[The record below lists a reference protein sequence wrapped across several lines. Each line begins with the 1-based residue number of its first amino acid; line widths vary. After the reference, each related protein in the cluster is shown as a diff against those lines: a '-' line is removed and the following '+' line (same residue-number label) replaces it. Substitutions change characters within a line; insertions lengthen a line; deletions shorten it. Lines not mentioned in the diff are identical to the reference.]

1 MKKIIFIILII
12 VFSMPTQVLAQDKS
26 ISVEAFDLS
35 DSENILKKEGYD
47 QINYK
52 QMLKKLSE
60 GDILQVFK
68 DVANV
73 IYHKTIGDVS
83 LVEKTLVNL
92 LLVTMVST
100 FFTNFTNVFSK
111 SGISD
116 TGFYICYI
124 VTIAI
129 MVGLFENFVVI
140 AKGLVSFLLK
150 FVGGLIP
157 AYFLSVSIV
166 GQASAAG
173 FYQLT
178 LVIIEVAQFVFLN
191 VTLPLIKI
199 YIAISLVN
207 NISREDFLSGTTNII
222 ENFIWF
228 INKLM
233 ISIVTGLNLIQ
244 GLILP
249 SIDGVK
255 NGTIRKFV
263 GTLPVIGDGTDA
275 VTGILLGSA
284 NLIKN
289 SIGTFGII
297 VITMICI
304 VPYIK
309 LQIYS
314 ASIQVLTAILQ
325 PVADKRIIESLG
337 CLCKGTRLLIRVVI
351 SSGLLF
357 IISIAIVCMT
367 TNVK

>member
-1 MKKIIFIILII
+1 MKKLVVIIFLVII
-12 VFSMPTQVLAQDKS
+12 FMSTKVLAEEKNITIED
-26 ISVEAFDLS
+26 FDLS
-35 DSENILKKEGYD
+35 DSESVLKKEGYD
-47 QINYK
+47 EINYK
-52 QMLKKLSE
+52 YMLKKLSD
-60 GDILQVFK
+60 GDIFKVFK
-68 DVANV
+68 EVANV
-73 IYHKTIGDVS
+73 SYKKTIGDVNM
-83 LVEKTLVNL
+83 VEKTLLNL
-92 LLVTMVST
+92 LMITVVSS
-100 FFTNFTNVFSK
+100 FFTNFVNVFSK

-116 TGFYICYI
+116 TGFYICYM

-129 MVGLFENFVVI
+129 MIGLFESFSIITKN
-140 AKGLVSFLLK
+140 LVSLLIK
-150 FVGGLIP
+150 FVGSLIP
-157 AYFLSVSIV
+157 TYFLSVSIL
-166 GQASAAG
+166 GQASATG

-178 LVIIEVAQFVFLN
+178 LAIIEVAQFVFLN
-191 VTLPLIKI
+191 VTLPMIKI
-199 YIAISLVN
+199 YMAISLVN
-207 NISREDFLSGTTNII
+207 NISREDFLSRTTHVI
-222 ENFIWF
+222 ENFITF

-249 SIDGVK
+249 SIDNVK

-275 VTGILLGSA
+275 VTSILLGSA

-289 SIGTFGII
+289 CIGTFGVII
-297 VITMICI
+297 IIMICL

-337 CLCKGTRLLIRVVI
+337 CLCKGTKLLIRVVI
-351 SSGLLF
+351 SSGFLF
-357 IISIAIVCMT
+357 VISIAIVCMT